1 MKKSIKK
8 AAVLS
13 ITALMLAFPAMFAG
27 CKNTKNP
34 MDSSTPSYSSEMSS
48 TSSDSSSA
56 SSSGASSD
64 TSASLIE
71 SNGATEEIVATAI
84 LRQGSTGNEVKEVQR
99 RLKAWGY
106 YNGSVDGVFGA
117 GTRSAVIAFQKKNGL
132 TADGVVGKSTY
143 KALGMNSS
151 YQALAGSSSSG
162 SSSSSSQ
169 GVNGFSSSEVYLLA
183 KTIYAEGRG
192 EPYTGQVAIGAVVLN
207 RVRSS
212 QFPNSISG
220 VVYQKHA
227 FTAVTDGQINLTPND
242 TAMKAAKD
250 AVNGWDPTGGAL
262 YYYNPAV
269 ATSSWIFDRQTVTV
283 IGKHVFA
290 I

>member
-8 AAVLS
+8 AA
-13 ITALMLAFPAMFAG
+13 I
-27 CKNTKNP
+27 
-34 MDSSTPSYSSEMSS
+34 
-48 TSSDSSSA
+48 
-56 SSSGASSD
+56 
-64 TSASLIE
+64 ASLACALLLPAVAIGVK
-71 SNGATEEIVATAI
+71 NAADHRDATTHEAGMEEVATAAAV
-84 LRQGSTGNEVKEVQR
+84 LRQGSKGGEVKEVQR
-99 RLKAWGY
+99 RLKMWGY
-106 YNGSVDGVFGA
+106 YNGSLDGIFGS

-132 TADGVVGKSTY
+132 TADGVVGKATY

-151 YQALAGSSSSG
+151 YQVLANQSSSSG
-162 SSSSSSQ
+162 AS
-169 GVNGFSSSEVYLLA
+169 GVNGFSSSDVYLLA

-192 EPYTGQVAIGAVVLN
+192 EPYTGQVAIGAVVMN

-212 QFPNSISG
+212 SFPNTISG
-220 VVYQKHA
+220 VVYQKGA
-227 FTAVTDGQINLTPND
+227 FTAVSDGQINLTPND

-250 AVNGWDPTGGAL
+250 AINGWDPSGGAL

-269 ATSSWIFDRQTVTV
+269 ATSSWIFDRQTITV

>member
-1 MKKSIKK
+1 MKKSVKKGLLVSAAAALMAIGSTFAVTGIKASADK
-8 AAVLS
+8 NGNTVYATNEILTSETAAGAAVL
-13 ITALMLAFPAMFAG
+13 
-27 CKNTKNP
+27 
-34 MDSSTPSYSSEMSS
+34 
-48 TSSDSSSA
+48 
-56 SSSGASSD
+56 
-64 TSASLIE
+64 
-71 SNGATEEIVATAI
+71 
-84 LRQGSTGNEVKEVQR
+84 RQGAKGGEVKEVQR
-99 RLKAWGY
+99 RLKQWGY

-117 GTRSAVIAFQKKNGL
+117 GTRAAVIKFQKKNGL
-132 TADGVVGKSTY
+132 TADGVVGASTY

-151 YQALAGSSSSG
+151 YQVLAGKNQNTAQSTG
-162 SSSSSSQ
+162 
-169 GVNGFSSSEVYLLA
+169 GFSSSEVYLLA

-207 RVRSS
+207 RVRNN
-212 QFPNSISG
+212 QFPNTISG

-227 FTAVTDGQINLTPND
+227 FTAVSDGQINLTPNE
-242 TAMKAAKD
+242 TAMKAARD
-250 AVNGWDPTGGAL
+250 AINGWDPTGGAL

>member
-8 AAVLS
+8 VIVLSASVLTLSFPAFFAGCKSMGDPADSSSTSSSSAPILSESSDSSLTTGAIEEEVLQAAVLS
-13 ITALMLAFPAMFAG
+13 
-27 CKNTKNP
+27 K
-34 MDSSTPSYSSEMSS
+34 
-48 TSSDSSSA
+48 
-56 SSSGASSD
+56 
-64 TSASLIE
+64 
-71 SNGATEEIVATAI
+71 
-84 LRQGSTGNEVKEVQR
+84 GSKGGEVKEVQT
-99 RLKAWGY
+99 RLKRWGY
-106 YNGSVDGVFGA
+106 YNGSVDGVFGE
-117 GTRSAVIAFQKKNGL
+117 GTKQAVIAFQKKNGL

-151 YQALAGSSSSG
+151 YQALVGSSNSSAN
-162 SSSSSSQ
+162 SSSQ

-207 RVRSS
+207 RVRSR
-212 QFPNSISG
+212 QFPNTISG

-227 FTAVTDGQINLTPND
+227 FTAVSDGQINLTPNE
-242 TAMKAAKD
+242 TAMRAAKD
-250 AVNGWDPTGGAL
+250 AINGWDPTGGAI

-269 ATSSWIFDRQTVTV
+269 ATSAWIFDRQTVTV

>member
-8 AAVLS
+8 GLAVTAACLAFSLTAVAVGKSADRAEETARVETEVCTAAAV
-13 ITALMLAFPAMFAG
+13 
-27 CKNTKNP
+27 
-34 MDSSTPSYSSEMSS
+34 
-48 TSSDSSSA
+48 
-56 SSSGASSD
+56 
-64 TSASLIE
+64 
-71 SNGATEEIVATAI
+71 
-84 LRQGSTGNEVKEVQR
+84 LRQGSKGGEVKEVQR
-99 RLKAWGY
+99 RLKLWGY
-106 YNGSVDGVFGA
+106 YKGSVDGVFGA
-117 GTRSAVIAFQKKNGL
+117 GTRSAVVAFQKKNGL
-132 TADGVVGKSTY
+132 TADGVVGKATY

-151 YQALAGSSSSG
+151 YQVLAGQSGNTSSG
-162 SSSSSSQ
+162 S
-169 GVNGFSSSEVYLLA
+169 VNGFSSSDVYLLA
-183 KTIYAEGRG
+183 RTIYAEGRG

-212 QFPNSISG
+212 AFPNTISG

-242 TAMKAAKD
+242 TAMKAARD
-250 AVNGWDPTGGAL
+250 AINGWDPTGGAL